1 MYKVDRYIIYIYI
14 DISIIYLLWRRSRRR
29 SLLITC
35 YKVPEY
41 YDLDAG
47 RLIICSYNS
56 P

>member
-1 MYKVDRYIIYIYI
+1 MIYIYI
-14 DISIIYLLWRRSRRR
+14 DALVLYIYWRRSRRR

-35 YKVPEY
+35 YKVPKY

-47 RLIICSYNS
+47 RLIIC